1 MTADDPAEQLRQLVL
16 YMAANLVDT
25 PEEVQVTAEQNGSVV
40 HLTLRVPD
48 REMGKVIGRQGRI
61 AKAMR
66 TLVMIAGSRHNLRAS
81 LDIKG

>member
-1 MTADDPAEQLRQLVL
+1 MLAADPAEQLRQLVL
-16 YMAANLVDT
+16 YMATNLVES
-25 PEEVQVTAEQNGSVV
+25 PEEVQVTAEQHGSVV
-40 HLTLRVPD
+40 QLMLRVPE

-81 LDIKG
+81 LDIEG